1 MLRII
6 INERSLYMTCDCRC
20 RYCECEVNSGRVVY
34 TVTWYRPGGLH
45 TALSVACFAVMLCGA
60 YTRLLVDSSLIGA
73 QAPLVLQAKLA
84 EAIRLTWL
92 APALLASA
100 PELYDI

>member
-1 MLRII
+1 
-6 INERSLYMTCDCRC
+6 
-20 RYCECEVNSGRVVY
+20 
-34 TVTWYRPGGLH
+34 
-45 TALSVACFAVMLCGA
+45 MLCGA